1 MKPITSTLSKFIFFA
16 MLFLTL
22 GAKAAYGQEAKL
34 QIEHLNHLSDKAVE
48 IVDVTL
54 DQTLIELAAKFL
66 PAKTADEAKLKELV
80 KSIQG
85 VYVRRFAFE
94 QEGGFTDGDVNPIRS
109 QLQGPGWSKII
120 TYINRKKDGNKM
132 NVEVFLMLQGSVVKG
147 VSVLAT
153 ESKAL
158 TVVNLVGPIDIEKL
172 TQLEGRFGIPNIGLK
187 QTTGQQVE
195 DPDPKKKP

>member
-16 MLFLTL
+16 LLFLTL

-34 QIEHLNHLSDKAVE
+34 QIDHLNHLSDKAVE

-54 DQTLIELAAKFL
+54 DQTLIDLAAKFL

-94 QEGGFTDGDVNPIRS
+94 QEGGFTDSDVNPIRS

-120 TYINRKKDGNKM
+120 TYINRKKDGHKM

-187 QTTGQQVE
+187 QTTGQPVE
-195 DPDPKKKP
+195 DVDLKKKP